1 MNRKIVFSLLKRGEK
16 RMLDKRIPIPV
27 AEAVARVMKYA
38 YQGEMEKVSLIESY
52 GRTLGEDVIAD
63 HDVPHFDRSP
73 YDGFAIRA
81 EDTKEAS
88 SSNPIQFEVIG
99 EIGAGFVFTEEV
111 KEFQAVRIMTG
122 AAIPEGCNAVVM
134 LELTEGFEEN
144 EKIYMVLKRSFSSGD
159 NISFKGEDVN
169 QNSILVKKGTVINP
183 GVAALLATF
192 GYSSVH
198 VIKQPVIGIV
208 TTGSELLE
216 VHEQLKLGKI
226 RNSNSYMIAAQIERA
241 GGVVQYYGQ
250 FADDL
255 ETCYNT
261 VKKAMKEVDI
271 LITTGGVSVGD
282 YDYLPAIHKR
292 LQANVLFNKIAMRP
306 GSVTTVA
313 EVEGKLLFGLSGN
326 PSACYVGCE
335 LFVRPVI
342 RTYLYKKNPHVFRAE
357 AILQKDF
364 PKANPFTRFVR
375 GKVEIVDGTL
385 QAIPVG
391 LDKSSAISS
400 LAEANA
406 FIVLPG
412 GTRGFEAGITV
423 SVLLLESNAGS
434 EWPWEEPLRSYK

>member
-1 MNRKIVFSLLKRGEK
+1 MLEK
-16 RMLDKRIPIPV
+16 RKPIPV
-27 AEAVARVMKYA
+27 ADAVARVMEYA
-38 YQGEMEKVSLIESY
+38 HQGEIEKVSLIDSY
-52 GRTLGEDVIAD
+52 GRTLGEDVIAN

-88 SSNPIQFEVIG
+88 SNNPIQFEVIG
-99 EIGAGFVFTEEV
+99 EIGAGSVFREEV
-111 KEFQAVRIMTG
+111 KAFQAVRIMTG
-122 AAIPEGCNAVVM
+122 AAIPAGCNAVVM

-144 EKIYMVLKRSFSSGD
+144 EKTYMTLKRSFAAGD
-159 NISFKGEDVN
+159 NISFQGEDVK
-169 QNSILVKKGTVINP
+169 QNAILVKKGTSINP

-198 VIKQPVIGIV
+198 VVRQPVIGIV

-216 VHEQLKLGKI
+216 VHEQLKEGKI
-226 RNSNSYMIAAQIERA
+226 RNSNSYMIAAQVERA
-241 GGVVQYYGQ
+241 GGIVRYYGQ
-250 FADDL
+250 FVDEL
-255 ETCYNT
+255 EPCYNT

-282 YDYLPAIHKR
+282 YDYLPAIYER
-292 LQANVLFNKIAMRP
+292 LRANVLFNKIAMRP

-313 EVEGKLLFGLSGN
+313 ELEGKLLFGLSGN

-335 LFVRPVI
+335 LYVRPVI
-342 RTYLYKKNPHVFRAE
+342 RTYLHRKDPHVYRAE

-375 GKVEIVDGTL
+375 GRVEIVDGQL
-385 QAIPVG
+385 QVTPVG

-406 FIVLPG
+406 CIVLPG

-423 SVLLLESNAGS
+423 SVLLLESNVGS

>member
-1 MNRKIVFSLLKRGEK
+1 MLEK
-16 RMLDKRIPIPV
+16 RKPIPV
-27 AEAVARVMKYA
+27 AEAVARVMEYA
-38 YQGEMEKVSLIESY
+38 HQGEIEKVSLIDSY

-81 EDTKEAS
+81 EDTKEAN

-99 EIGAGFVFTEEV
+99 EIGAGSVFREEV
-111 KEFQAVRIMTG
+111 KAFQAVRIMTG
-122 AAIPEGCNAVVM
+122 AAIPAGGNAVVM

-144 EKIYMVLKRSFSSGD
+144 EKTYMTLKRSFAAGD
-159 NISFKGEDVN
+159 NISFQGEDVK
-169 QNSILVKKGTVINP
+169 QNAILVKKGTSINP

-198 VIKQPVIGIV
+198 VVRQPVIGIV

-216 VHEQLKLGKI
+216 VHEQLKEGRI
-226 RNSNSYMIAAQIERA
+226 RNSNSYMIAAQVERA
-241 GGVVQYYGQ
+241 GGIVRYYGQ
-250 FADDL
+250 FVDEL

-271 LITTGGVSVGD
+271 VITTGGVSVGD
-282 YDYLPAIHKR
+282 YDYLPAIYER

-313 EVEGKLLFGLSGN
+313 ELEGKLLFGLSGN

-335 LFVRPVI
+335 LYVRPVI
-342 RTYLYKKNPHVFRAE
+342 RTYLHRKDPHVYRAE

-375 GKVEIVDGTL
+375 GRVEIVDGQL
-385 QAIPVG
+385 QVTPVG

-406 FIVLPG
+406 CIVLPG
-412 GTRGFEAGITV
+412 GTRGFEAGIIV
-423 SVLLLESNAGS
+423 SVLLLESNIGS
-434 EWPWEEPLRSYK
+434 EWPWKEPLRSYK

>member
-1 MNRKIVFSLLKRGEK
+1 
-16 RMLDKRIPIPV
+16 MLEKRIPIPV
-27 AEAVARVMKYA
+27 AEAVAGVMEYV
-38 YQGEMEKVSLIESY
+38 YQGEIEKISLIESY
-52 GRTLGEDVIAD
+52 GRTLGEDIIAD

-111 KEFQAVRIMTG
+111 KAFQAIRIMTG
-122 AAIPEGCNAVVM
+122 AAIPTGCNAVVM

-144 EKIYMVLKRSFSSGD
+144 EKTYMKLKRSFAAGD
-159 NISFKGEDVN
+159 NISFKGEDVK
-169 QNSILVKKGTVINP
+169 QNSILVRRGTVINP

-192 GYSSVH
+192 GYCSVH
-198 VIKQPVIGIV
+198 VVKQPVIGIV

-216 VHEQLKLGKI
+216 VHEQLKPGKI

-255 ETCYNT
+255 DTCYNT

-282 YDYLPAIHKR
+282 YDYLPAIYER

-342 RTYLYKKNPHVFRAE
+342 RTFLHRQDPHVFRAE

-385 QAIPVG
+385 QATPVG

-423 SVLLLESNAGS
+423 SVLLLESNAES

>member
-1 MNRKIVFSLLKRGEK
+1 
-16 RMLDKRIPIPV
+16 MLEKRIPIPV
-27 AEAVARVMKYA
+27 AEAVARVMEYA
-38 YQGEMEKVSLIESY
+38 YQGEIEKVSLIESY

-63 HDVPHFDRSP
+63 YDIPHFDRSP

-88 SSNPIQFEVIG
+88 SSNFIKFEVIG

-111 KEFQAVRIMTG
+111 KAFQAVRIMTG
-122 AAIPEGCNAVVM
+122 AAIPKGCNAVVM

-144 EKIYMVLKRSFSSGD
+144 EKTYMVLKRSFSSGD
-159 NISFKGEDVN
+159 NISFKGEDVK
-169 QNSILVKKGTVINP
+169 QNSILVRKGTVINP

-192 GYSSVH
+192 GYNAVH
-198 VIKQPVIGIV
+198 VVKRPVIGIV

-216 VHEQLKLGKI
+216 VHEQLKPGKI

-241 GGVVQYYGQ
+241 GGGVRYYGQ

-282 YDYLPAIHKR
+282 YDYLPAIYER

-342 RTYLYKKNPHVFRAE
+342 RTYLHRQDPHVFRTD

-364 PKANPFTRFVR
+364 SKANPFTRFVR
-375 GKVEIVDGTL
+375 GRVVIVDGKL
-385 QAIPVG
+385 QVTPVG

-406 FIVLPG
+406 CIVLPG

>member
-1 MNRKIVFSLLKRGEK
+1 
-16 RMLDKRIPIPV
+16 MLDKRIPIPV

-122 AAIPEGCNAVVM
+122 AAIPEGCNVVVM

-144 EKIYMVLKRSFSSGD
+144 EKIYMVLKRSFSSSD

-335 LFVRPVI
+335 LYVRPVI
-342 RTYLYKKNPHVFRAE
+342 GTYLHRKDPHIYHAE

-364 PKANPFTRFVR
+364 SKANPFTRFVR
-375 GKVEIVDGTL
+375 GRVEFVDSQL

-391 LDKSSAISS
+391 
-400 LAEANA
+400 
-406 FIVLPG
+406 
-412 GTRGFEAGITV
+412 
-423 SVLLLESNAGS
+423 
-434 EWPWEEPLRSYK
+434 

>member
-1 MNRKIVFSLLKRGEK
+1 M
-16 RMLDKRIPIPV
+16 
-27 AEAVARVMKYA
+27 
-38 YQGEMEKVSLIESY
+38 
-52 GRTLGEDVIAD
+52 
-63 HDVPHFDRSP
+63 
-73 YDGFAIRA
+73 
-81 EDTKEAS
+81 
-88 SSNPIQFEVIG
+88 
-99 EIGAGFVFTEEV
+99 
-111 KEFQAVRIMTG
+111 
-122 AAIPEGCNAVVM
+122 
-134 LELTEGFEEN
+134 
-144 EKIYMVLKRSFSSGD
+144 
-159 NISFKGEDVN
+159 
-169 QNSILVKKGTVINP
+169 KKGTSITP

-192 GYSSVH
+192 GYSSVC
-198 VIKQPVIGIV
+198 VVRQPVIGIV

-216 VHEQLKLGKI
+216 VHEQLKPGKI

-282 YDYLPAIHKR
+282 YDYLPAIYER
-292 LQANVLFNKIAMRP
+292 LQANVFFNKIAMRP

-313 EVEGKLLFGLSGN
+313 ELEGKLLFGLSGN

-342 RTYLYKKNPHVFRAE
+342 QTYLYRKDPHVYRTE

-364 PKANPFTRFVR
+364 AKANPFTRFVR
-375 GKVEIVDGTL
+375 GRVEIVDGQL
-385 QAIPVG
+385 QVTPVG

-400 LAEANA
+400 LADANA

-423 SVLLLESNAGS
+423 SVLLLESNVGS
-434 EWPWEEPLRSYK
+434 ECPWKEPLRSYK

>member
-1 MNRKIVFSLLKRGEK
+1 
-16 RMLDKRIPIPV
+16 MLQKRISIPV
-27 AEAVARVMKYA
+27 AEAVTRVMEYA
-38 YQGEMEKVSLIESY
+38 RQGETEEVSLIDSY

-63 HDVPHFDRSP
+63 HDVPHFNRSP

-88 SSNPIQFEVIG
+88 SSNPILFEVIG

-111 KEFQAVRIMTG
+111 KAFQAVRIMTG
-122 AAIPEGCNAVVM
+122 AAIPKGCNAVVM

-144 EKIYMVLKRSFSSGD
+144 EKTYMKLKRSFAASD
-159 NISFKGEDVN
+159 NISFKGEDVK
-169 QNSILVKKGTVINP
+169 QNAILVKKGTSINP

-192 GYSSVH
+192 GYSSVN
-198 VIKQPVIGIV
+198 VVKQPIIGVV

-216 VHEQLKLGKI
+216 VHEQLKPGKI
-226 RNSNSYMIAAQIERA
+226 RNSNSYMIAAQIERT
-241 GGVVQYYGQ
+241 GGIVRYYGQ

-255 ETCYNT
+255 ETCYET
-261 VKKAMKEVDI
+261 VKRAIKEVDI
-271 LITTGGVSVGD
+271 LITTGGVLVGD
-282 YDYLPAIHKR
+282 YDYLPAIYER
-292 LQANVLFNKIAMRP
+292 LQANVFFNKIAMRP

-313 EVEGKLLFGLSGN
+313 ELEGKLLFGLSGN

-342 RTYLYKKNPHVFRAE
+342 QTYLYRKDPHVYRTE

-364 PKANPFTRFVR
+364 AKANPFTRFVR
-375 GKVEIVDGTL
+375 GRVEIVDGQL
-385 QAIPVG
+385 QVTPVG

-400 LAEANA
+400 LADVNA

-423 SVLLLESNAGS
+423 SVLLLESNLGS
-434 EWPWEEPLRSYK
+434 KWPWEEPLRSYK

>member
-1 MNRKIVFSLLKRGEK
+1 MLEK
-16 RMLDKRIPIPV
+16 RKPIPV
-27 AEAVARVMKYA
+27 AEAVARIMEYA
-38 YQGEMEKVSLIESY
+38 HQGEIEKVSLIDSY
-52 GRTLGEDVIAD
+52 GRMLGEDVIAD

-81 EDTKEAS
+81 EDTKEAN
-88 SSNPIQFEVIG
+88 SSNSIQFEVIG
-99 EIGAGFVFTEEV
+99 EIGAGSVFKEEV
-111 KEFQAVRIMTG
+111 KAFQAVRIMTG
-122 AAIPEGCNAVVM
+122 AAIPAGCNAVVM
-134 LELTEGFEEN
+134 LELTEGFEEK
-144 EKIYMVLKRSFSSGD
+144 EKTYMKLKRSFAAGD
-159 NISFKGEDVN
+159 NISFKGEDVK
-169 QNSILVKKGTVINP
+169 QNAILVKKGTSINP

-198 VIKQPVIGIV
+198 VVKQPVIGIV
-208 TTGSELLE
+208 ATGSELLE
-216 VHEQLKLGKI
+216 VHEQLKPGKI
-226 RNSNSYMIAAQIERA
+226 RNSNSYMIAAQVERA
-241 GGVVQYYGQ
+241 GGIVRYYGQ
-250 FADDL
+250 FVDDL

-282 YDYLPAIHKR
+282 YDYLPAIYER

-313 EVEGKLLFGLSGN
+313 ELEGKLLFGLSGN

-335 LFVRPVI
+335 LYVRPVI
-342 RTYLYKKNPHVFRAE
+342 GTYLHRKDPHAYRAE

-375 GKVEIVDGTL
+375 GRVEIVDGQL
-385 QAIPVG
+385 QATPVG

-400 LAEANA
+400 LAEVNA

-412 GTRGFEAGITV
+412 GTRGFEAGIIV
-423 SVLLLESNAGS
+423 SVLLLESNIGS
-434 EWPWEEPLRSYK
+434 EWPWKEPLRSYK